1 MARKT
6 LLTESEIR
14 RFMKLAQMNPVGTGK
29 LEELAMEAE
38 EDVLDLGPEGGE
50 EGIEAEVELEE
61 PEGEVSLSNDEAEA
75 LAAAKPAVD
84 KIAAEV
90 GEVEETEEAPEELDV
105 SADVDLPGV
114 GDLDVSAQEEVPG
127 ARNYQEARIRRRIMQ
142 EVSGRRQ
149 AWDDWKNEHADD
161 DHIEE
166 MEHHLRA
173 LKEDR
178 DYERKDADYDDDEY
192 LKEAGNPCA
201 GMEGKEL
208 EDCEEREHAKQQ
220 GQERRGS
227 PRAPSRRPVSPLG
240 EAELTPEERKKE
252 DDAKRKA
259 QLARRKGSKGRH
271 RPGEIATPQN
281 EILDQ
286 DDLVQEV
293 ARRVAARLA
302 KENQQ
307 EEMVDHLAE
316 RIMAR
321 LVK

>member
-6 LLTESEIR
+6 LLTETEIR

-38 EDVLDLGPEGGE
+38 EEDVLDLGPEGGE

-61 PEGEVSLSNDEAEA
+61 PGGEVSLSDDEAEA

-127 ARNYQEARIRRRIMQ
+127 ARYQEARIRRRIMQ

-192 LKEAGNPCA
+192 LKEAD
-201 GMEGKEL
+201 KT
-208 EDCEEREHAKQQ
+208 K
-220 GQERRGS
+220 
-227 PRAPSRRPVSPLG
+227 
-240 EAELTPEERKKE
+240 LTPEEE
-252 DDAKRKA
+252 EA
-259 QLARRKGSKGRH
+259 QRQAQMARRHASKGRH
-271 RPGEIATPQN
+271 RPGGGTPQN
-281 EILDQ
+281 EIVDQ
-286 DDLVQEV
+286 DDLVHEV

>member
-6 LLTESEIR
+6 LLTETEIR

-29 LEELAMEAE
+29 LEELAMEAEE

-90 GEVEETEEAPEELDV
+90 GEPEDMDIEAEVELEEPLGGDEGIEGLDFSAEEE
-105 SADVDLPGV
+105 
-114 GDLDVSAQEEVPG
+114 EEVPG
-127 ARNYQEARIRRRIMQ
+127 TRYEGRRRRLSEDSEEQ
-142 EVSGRRQ
+142 ETKHYAEDEDADKRRY
-149 AWDDWKNEHADD
+149 DDMLDHVKSLEEHLHALKGDMD
-161 DHIEE
+161 YDEEHIEE
-166 MEHHLRA
+166 RTQRQDA
-173 LKEDR
+173 IVKE
-178 DYERKDADYDDDEY
+178 
-192 LKEAGNPCA
+192 
-201 GMEGKEL
+201 
-208 EDCEEREHAKQQ
+208 
-220 GQERRGS
+220 
-227 PRAPSRRPVSPLG
+227 VS
-240 EAELTPEERKKE
+240 
-252 DDAKRKA
+252 
-259 QLARRKGSKGRH
+259 
-271 RPGEIATPQN
+271 
-281 EILDQ
+281 
-286 DDLVQEV
+286 
-293 ARRVAARLA
+293 RRVAARLA

>member
-6 LLTESEIR
+6 LLTETEIR

-114 GDLDVSAQEEVPG
+114 GDLDVSAQEEVPVT
-127 ARNYQEARIRRRIMQ
+127 RNYQEARIRRRIMQ

-178 DYERKDADYDDDEY
+178 DYERHGADYDDDEY
-192 LKEAGNPCA
+192 LKEAD
-201 GMEGKEL
+201 ETEKERK
-208 EDCEEREHAKQQ
+208 EREHAEKM
-220 GQERRGS
+220 RLR
-227 PRAPSRRPVSPLG
+227 
-240 EAELTPEERKKE
+240 
-252 DDAKRKA
+252 RKA
-259 QLARRKGSKGRH
+259 KTDAPEYRSAVREGD
-271 RPGEIATPQN
+271 T
-281 EILDQ
+281 Q
-286 DDLVQEV
+286 DDIVQEV